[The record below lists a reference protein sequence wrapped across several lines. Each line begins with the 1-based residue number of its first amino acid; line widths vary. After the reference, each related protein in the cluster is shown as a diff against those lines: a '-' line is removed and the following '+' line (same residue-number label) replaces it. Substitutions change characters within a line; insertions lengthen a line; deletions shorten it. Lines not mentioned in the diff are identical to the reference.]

1 MHGVEP
7 TIAAMFL
14 AGLLG
19 SGHCLGM
26 CGGIAGALGAYLAAR
41 PLWQRALLFNLG
53 RILGYA
59 LLGLLA
65 GGLSAALGSLDL
77 LRAGLGWLRLA
88 AAVLLILLGLQLL
101 LRRGLLAPLERA
113 GAGLWRRLAPLTR
126 RVMGLPGAT
135 GNLSVGLL
143 WALLPCGLVYTALA
157 AALTT
162 ARPLAGAATMLAF
175 GAGTLPM
182 MLGATGG
189 GSALTR
195 LMRRESLRRAAGA
208 LILLGGLWTGYV
220 ALHGLPGMAM
230 HGPTASVERG

>member
-1 MHGVEP
+1 M
-7 TIAAMFL
+7 
-14 AGLLG
+14 
-19 SGHCLGM
+19 
-26 CGGIAGALGAYLAAR
+26 
-41 PLWQRALLFNLG
+41 
-53 RILGYA
+53 
-59 LLGLLA
+59 
-65 GGLSAALGSLDL
+65 
-77 LRAGLGWLRLA
+77 
-88 AAVLLILLGLQLL
+88 LLILLGLQLL